1 MKVCTDACLFG
12 AVIASSLK
20 AILREKPTGMDLSLA
35 GNILDIGCG
44 TGLLALMLAQKNNG
58 LIEAIEINKDAFLQ
72 ANENIFSSPWKDRI
86 QVIHADVKAYT
97 FTKQYDLVV
106 SNPPFF
112 EHHLR
117 SLKEGI
123 NMARHDET
131 LTYKDLIHIVRRA
144 LSPDGCFAV
153 LIPYHQFENVIQV
166 AKNAGLFLHHHISV
180 KQTHKHD
187 PFRSI
192 CLFFFDEPSQATE
205 KELIIKEGNNYSE
218 GFVDLL
224 KDYYLNL

>member
-12 AVIASSLK
+12 AVVAGNLK
-20 AILREKPTGMDLSLA
+20 TVLKEKATVTDLSLA
-35 GNILDIGCG
+35 ANILDIGCG
-44 TGLLALMLAQKNNG
+44 TGLLALMLAQKTNG

-72 ANENIFSSPWKDRI
+72 AGENILSSPWKHRI
-86 QVIHADVKAYT
+86 DLIHGDVKAHA
-97 FTKQYDLVV
+97 FTSQYDLII

-112 EHHLR
+112 EQHLR
-117 SLKEGI
+117 SPKEGI
-123 NMARHDET
+123 NMARHDDT
-131 LTYKDLIHIVRRA
+131 LTYTDLVHVVHKA

-153 LIPYHQFENVIQV
+153 LIPFHQFENVIQV
-166 AKNAGLFLHHHISV
+166 ARNAGLFLHHHISV

-192 CLFFFDEPSQATE
+192 CLFFLDEPSQATE
-205 KELIIKEGNNYSE
+205 KEMIIKEEDNYSK

>member
-12 AVIASSLK
+12 AVIACNLEVVFNRK
-20 AILREKPTGMDLSLA
+20 ATGTDLLLT
-35 GNILDIGCG
+35 GNTLDIGCG
-44 TGLLALMLAQKNNG
+44 TGLLALMLAQKTNG

-72 ANENIFSSPWKDRI
+72 ANENIFSSPWKNRI

-97 FTKQYDLVV
+97 FTKKYDLVV

-112 EHHLR
+112 EHHLH
-117 SLKEGI
+117 SPKEGI
-123 NMARHDET
+123 NMARHDDT
-131 LTYKDLIHIVRRA
+131 LTYKDLVHIVHKA

-153 LIPYHQFENVIQV
+153 LIPFHQFENVIQV
-166 AKNAGLFLHHHISV
+166 ARNAGLFLHHHISV

-192 CLFFFDEPSQATE
+192 CLFFVDEPSQATE
-205 KELIIKEGNNYSE
+205 KEMIIKEGNSYSE